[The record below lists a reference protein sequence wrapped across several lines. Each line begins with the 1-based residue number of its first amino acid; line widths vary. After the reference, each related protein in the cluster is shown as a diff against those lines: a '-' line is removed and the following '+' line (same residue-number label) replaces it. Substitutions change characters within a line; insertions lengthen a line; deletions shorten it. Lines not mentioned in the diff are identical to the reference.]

1 MSKREDVLNA
11 LVKRLKELPVNV
23 VRNEELPQI
32 IPENGMV
39 FVRDGD
45 MGNPEVLLSPT
56 LYLYQH
62 AVDVE
67 VVVQHEDNAIRDAT
81 MDELLENIGNLISSN
96 PTLDGAVDYA
106 HLGAPEILQEHID
119 GAPTIKAVIVNVI
132 LEYASK
138 TPLN

>member
-67 VVVQHEDNAIRDAT
+67 VVVQHEDNAT
-81 MDELLENIGNLISSN
+81 HLLHLFSLFLYYN
-96 PTLDGAVDYA
+96 TLY
-106 HLGAPEILQEHID
+106 
-119 GAPTIKAVIVNVI
+119 
-132 LEYASK
+132 
-138 TPLN
+138 